1 MAQNKK
7 SVLLY
12 CDIIHTVSKLSDV
25 DAGLLFKHYLAY
37 INDLNPEA
45 PNQLIDIVF
54 EPIKQNLKR
63 DLKKWEEEIDK
74 KSESGLVG
82 NLKRW
87 NKDVYE
93 MFMRGEIDLK
103 EALEIARGRK
113 TSQSDKNIANIAVKD
128 KVTVKVK
135 DKDNVKDKVREYVT
149 LTQIEFNKL
158 ISEHGEEATNW
169 MLDKLNAYKLSNGK
183 KYKSDYGAILN
194 WVVKSYKEHKEK
206 NKDESNPLINAIN
219 QMYKQ

>member
-37 INDLNPEA
+37 INDLNPEV
-45 PNQLIDIVF
+45 PNTIVDIVF

-63 DLKKWEEEIDK
+63 DLKKWEDKSMKNSEIAK
-74 KSESGLVG
+74 M
-82 NLKRW
+82 RW
-87 NKDVYE
+87 NKDNANACE
-93 MFMRGEIDLK
+93 RIK
-103 EALEIARGRK
+103 
-113 TSQSDKNIANIAVKD
+113 SDANHADKD

-194 WVVKSYKEHKEK
+194 WVVKSYKEHKES

-219 QMYKQ
+219 QMYKK